1 MENYYYKVL
10 DWYDGANLILTE
22 DERGNEYICMREP
35 PGDWFLGALVNK
47 INKKLFLTGKVD
59 LRTLILSS
67 DLYRFTI
74 SDYDDPID
82 PICMKKEELK
92 EEYLPL
98 DGYYYEI

>member
-22 DERGNEYICMREP
+22 DERDNEYICMREP
-35 PGDWFLGALVNK
+35 QGDWFLGALVNK
-47 INKKLFLTGKVD
+47 INKKLFLTGRVD

-67 DLYRFTI
+67 DLYRFTT

-82 PICMKKEELK
+82 PIYMKKEELK

-98 DGYYYEI
+98 DGYYYEE